1 MLTFEISEGVR
12 VEMVILVECYEFQ
25 QYNQRH
31 PRYNTKQG
39 KENTFLQRQKHVP
52 FLALALGVKPYNK
65 KMPISGLDWA
75 EIEIS
80 CFLKFKCYII

>member
-31 PRYNTKQG
+31 PRYNTKRG
-39 KENTFLQRQKHVP
+39 KENAFLQRQKHVP

-65 KMPISGLDWA
+65 KCPYLGWNNIFD
-75 EIEIS
+75 I
-80 CFLKFKCYII
+80 FRH